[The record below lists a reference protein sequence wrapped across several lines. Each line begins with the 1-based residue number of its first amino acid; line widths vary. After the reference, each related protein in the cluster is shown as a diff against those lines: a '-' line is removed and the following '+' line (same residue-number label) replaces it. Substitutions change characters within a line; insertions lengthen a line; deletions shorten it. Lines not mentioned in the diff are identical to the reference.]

1 MNILPKPKTVDTVI
15 SAFKK
20 TLQELDNVRIQQ
32 DVIIEDEQSII
43 AAAEAR
49 KEAAETESKRAS
61 KLVQNFSKLLGE

>member
-32 DVIIEDEQSII
+32 DEIIQDEQSVID
-43 AAAEAR
+43 AAEAR
-49 KEAAETESKRAS
+49 KEAAQTESKRAS
-61 KLVQNFSKLLGE
+61 KLVDNFSKLLGE